1 MAEQQYLDLKHL
13 DKQLDEFEKK
23 KKKIKK
29 MRIGYKLFAHLM
41 GDEKFAHHVSESAL
55 NPDKRSYRKV
65 KIKITSDEGELTF
78 LEKDWS
84 NFDFIS
90 RLVFIM
96 YTSLYTFKFSPIYAD
111 RAFLCLNS
119 MNDLYFF
126 LSQN

>member
-55 NPDKRSYRKV
+55 NPDKRNYRKV

-84 NFDFIS
+84 NFDFKS

-96 YTSLYTFKFSPIYAD
+96 YRTDVVLGF
-111 RAFLCLNS
+111 
-119 MNDLYFF
+119 
-126 LSQN
+126 

>member
-55 NPDKRSYRKV
+55 NPDQRSYRKV
-65 KIKITSDEGELTF
+65 TIKITSDEGELTF
-78 LEKDWS
+78 LEKD
-84 NFDFIS
+84 
-90 RLVFIM
+90 
-96 YTSLYTFKFSPIYAD
+96 
-111 RAFLCLNS
+111 
-119 MNDLYFF
+119 
-126 LSQN
+126 

>member
-13 DKQLDEFEKK
+13 DKQIDEFEKK

-65 KIKITSDEGELTF
+65 KIKISSDLLSE
-78 LEKDWS
+78 LEKMQL
-84 NFDFIS
+84 NF
-90 RLVFIM
+90 
-96 YTSLYTFKFSPIYAD
+96 K
-111 RAFLCLNS
+111 LN
-119 MNDLYFF
+119 
-126 LSQN
+126 

>member
-78 LEKDWS
+78 LEKDWLI
-84 NFDFIS
+84 FDLKS
-90 RLVFIM
+90 RLIFIM
-96 YTSLYTFKFSPIYAD
+96 CTNLCTFKSSPIDAD
-111 RAFLCLNS
+111 RAFLYLNS
-119 MNDLYFF
+119 MNGSTWIRIL
-126 LSQN
+126 L